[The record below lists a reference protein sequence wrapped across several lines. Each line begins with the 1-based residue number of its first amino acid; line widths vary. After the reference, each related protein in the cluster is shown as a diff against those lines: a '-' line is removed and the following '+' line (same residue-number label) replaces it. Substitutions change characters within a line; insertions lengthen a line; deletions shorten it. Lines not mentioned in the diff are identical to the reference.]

1 MKRWKGYLIGGGALF
16 AAAAIGF
23 GLPQLLLRW
32 QDIRLEGK
40 IESEESARVEI
51 VEQPELTIVDK
62 ILLTVES
69 DVNTMPLTKGKY
81 FDEEEVPEQVKQEVT
96 TLAEAGVLPEA
107 AETVEHISVN
117 PFFAMAV
124 DGERSAIFWQAE
136 AYGDDAELMVT
147 LDDETGKILSLYCT
161 VFLGELEEG
170 GGWSKVQNIAQSE
183 AGVQEEETAE
193 SEAGVQEMEIPSLNA
208 LAKSF
213 GEYLG
218 CTLSGLEDSE
228 SVMEVYDSEEY
239 RREWERL
246 MKEGYSK
253 QEAETRAREMF
264 GVPEEIRMWV
274 RGEADYTDEEGNWIS
289 YTFEYNWESGFFSVF
304 PL

>member
-161 VFLGELEEG
+161 VFLGELEG
-170 GGWSKVQNIAQSE
+170 DAL
-183 AGVQEEETAE
+183 E
-193 SEAGVQEMEIPSLNA
+193 SETGVQEMEIPSLNT

-228 SVMEVYDSEEY
+228 SVMGLYDSEEY